1 LKWRAGIASKNYS
14 NMTSYK
20 KHQLKIYNSLSG
32 EKEVFTPLHEGA
44 IGMYVC
50 GPTVYSHVHLGNV
63 RTFMSFDVIY
73 RYLLHL
79 GYKTRYVRNI
89 TDAGHLTDD
98 GDVNNDR
105 FVKQSRLEKL
115 EPMEVVQKYTVD
127 FHKVLDLFNFLPPT
141 IEPTATGHILE
152 QIELIIKLVEDGFA
166 YISKGSVYFDVM
178 EYNKRGLNYGEL
190 NNRNIEELLSNTRDL
205 EGQSEKKNP
214 QDFALWKNASPAHI
228 MRWSSPWGEG
238 FPGWHL
244 ECTAM
249 STKYLGEKFD
259 IHGGGMDLKFPH
271 HECEIAQGKACNGI
285 SPVSY
290 WMHTNML
297 TMNGLRMSKS
307 TGNYIL
313 PMELVSGENSFFE
326 KEFHPNI
333 VRFCFLQAHYRSVL
347 DISNEAMVASEKG
360 FNRLMEGMNILKDIE
375 PNITSTLDIKS
386 WSLGCYE
393 AMNDDFNTPILIAQL
408 FEGIRFVNLL
418 NDKRETIS
426 VEDLELLKSTLTTFI
441 FDVLGIKN
449 EKSKGNN
456 SNKLEGVISMLIEM
470 RNEARANK
478 NWALSDEIR
487 DKLLELGIQLKDG
500 KEGTSFTIQ

>member
-1 LKWRAGIASKNYS
+1 MQLYKNQS
-14 NMTSYK
+14 
-20 KHQLKIYNSLSG
+20 LKIYNTSTG
-32 EKEVFTPLHEGA
+32 EKETFKPIHEGH

-50 GPTVYSHVHLGNV
+50 GPTVYSNVHLGNV

-73 RYLLHL
+73 RYLKHI
-79 GYKTRYVRNI
+79 GYQVRYVRNI

-98 GDVNNDR
+98 GNVDNDR

-127 FHKVLDLFNFLPPT
+127 FHNVLNLFNFLPPN
-141 IEPTATGHILE
+141 IEPTATGHIIE
-152 QIELIIKLVEDGFA
+152 QIELIEKLVNTGFA
-166 YISKGSVYFDVM
+166 YESKGSVYFDVL

-190 NNRNIEELLSNTRDL
+190 SNRNIEELFSNTRDL
-205 EGQSEKKNP
+205 DGQSEKKNP

-228 MRWSSPWGEG
+228 MRWNSPWGEG

-271 HECEIAQGKACNGI
+271 HECEVAQGKACNGE
-285 SPVSY
+285 SPVNY

-313 PMELVSGENSFFE
+313 PMELIEGKNNFFE
-326 KEFHPNI
+326 KAFSPSV
-333 VRFCFLQAHYRSVL
+333 VRFSFLQAHYRSVL
-347 DISNEAMVASEKG
+347 DISNAAMVASEKG
-360 FNRLMEGMNILKDIE
+360 FNRFVEGLKIAKSLESSD
-375 PNITSTLDIKS
+375 TSSLDITKWRES
-386 WSLGCYE
+386 CYD
-393 AMNDDFNTPILIAQL
+393 AMNDDFNTPILLAQL
-408 FEGIRFVNLL
+408 FEGIRFINLVH
-418 NDKRETIS
+418 DKKESLTQSDIDLLTNTIYAF
-426 VEDLELLKSTLTTFI
+426 LT
-441 FDVLGIKN
+441 DVLGIKIEEN
-449 EKSKGNN
+449 YDSNTSNLNSK
-456 SNKLEGVISMLIEM
+456 LDGVVNMLIEM

-487 DKLLELGIQLKDG
+487 DKLLALGIQLKDG
-500 KEGTSFTIQ
+500 KEGTGFSVN

>member
-1 LKWRAGIASKNYS
+1 MELYKN
-14 NMTSYK
+14 
-20 KHQLKIYNSLSG
+20 QPLKIYNTLSG
-32 EKEVFTPLHEGA
+32 EKETFTPIHPGA

-50 GPTVYSHVHLGNV
+50 GPTVYSNVHLGNV

-79 GYKTRYVRNI
+79 DYKVRYVRNI

-98 GDVNNDR
+98 GDVSNDR

-115 EPMEVVQKYTVD
+115 EPMEIVQKYTVD
-127 FHKVLDLFNFLPPT
+127 FHKVLDTFNFLTPT
-141 IEPTATGHILE
+141 IEPTATGHIVE
-152 QIELIIKLVEDGFA
+152 QIELTQKLIELGFA
-166 YISKGSVYFDVM
+166 YESNGSVYFDVLA
-178 EYNKRGLNYGEL
+178 YNAKGLNYGAL
-190 NNRNIEELLSNTRDL
+190 SNRNIDELFANTRDL
-205 EGQSEKKNP
+205 DGQTEKKNP

-228 MRWSSPWGEG
+228 MRWNSPWGEG

-249 STKYLGEKFD
+249 STKYLGETFD

-271 HECEIAQGKACNGI
+271 HECEVAQGTACNGH
-285 SPVSY
+285 SPVNF

-313 PMELVSGENSFFE
+313 PMELISGENSFFE
-326 KEFHPNI
+326 KSFEPNI

-347 DISNEAMVASEKG
+347 DISNDAMVASEKG
-360 FNRLMEGMNILKDIE
+360 YNRLIE
-375 PNITSTLDIKS
+375 AYKLIPSLQPNATSSLDITSWQQS
-386 WSLGCYE
+386 CYD

-408 FEGIRFVNLL
+408 FEGARFINLVNDGAAALTSEDIKLL
-418 NDKRETIS
+418 SD
-426 VEDLELLKSTLTTFI
+426 TLSDFI
-441 FDVLGIKN
+441 FTVLGLN
-449 EKSKGNN
+449 NTSSAGTNGTEKLKGVV
-456 SNKLEGVISMLIEM
+456 EMLIEM

-478 NWALSDEIR
+478 NFALSDEIR
-487 DKLLELGIQLKDG
+487 DKLQELGIIIKDG
-500 KEGTSFTIQ
+500 KEGTTFSF

>member
-1 LKWRAGIASKNYS
+1 MSLYQN
-14 NMTSYK
+14 N
-20 KHQLKIYNSLSG
+20 HLNVYNTLSG
-32 EKEVFTPLHEGA
+32 EKAVFTPIHEGK

-50 GPTVYSHVHLGNV
+50 GPTVYSNVHLGNV
-63 RTFMSFDVIY
+63 RTFMSFDMIY

-79 GYKTRYVRNI
+79 GYKVRYVRNI

-98 GDVNNDR
+98 GDVENDR

-141 IEPTATGHILE
+141 IEPTATGHIIE
-152 QIELIIKLVEDGFA
+152 QIELTQKLINDGFA
-166 YISKGSVYFDVM
+166 YESRGSVYFDVL
-178 EYNKRGLNYGEL
+178 EYNKRGLNYGAL
-190 NNRNIEELLSNTRDL
+190 NNRNVEELLANTRDL
-205 EGQSEKKNP
+205 DGQDEKKNP
-214 QDFALWKNASPAHI
+214 QDFALWKKASPAHI
-228 MRWSSPWGEG
+228 MRWNSPWGEG

-249 STKYLGEKFD
+249 STKYLGENFD

-271 HECEIAQGKACNGI
+271 HECEIAQGKACNGQA
-285 SPVSY
+285 PVNY

-313 PMELVSGENSFFE
+313 PMELLQGGNDFFE
-326 KEFHPNI
+326 KAFHPNI
-333 VRFCFLQAHYRSVL
+333 VRFCFMQAHYRSVL

-360 FNRLMEGMNILKDIE
+360 FNRLMEGIAKLGKIE
-375 PNITSTLDIKS
+375 PANVSGLDIKTWQQS
-386 WSLGCYE
+386 CYD

-418 NDKRETIS
+418 NDRRET
-426 VEDLELLKSTLTTFI
+426 VTAEDLELLKNTLEIFT
-441 FDVLGIKN
+441 FDVLGIRN
-449 EKSKGNN
+449 EKTATDN
-456 SNKLEGVISMLIEM
+456 SEKLEGVVNMLIQM
-470 RNEARANK
+470 REEARTNK
-478 NWALSDEIR
+478 NWSLSDEIR
-487 DKLLELGIQLKDG
+487 DKLLALGIQLKDG
-500 KEGTSFTIQ
+500 KEGTSFSVH

>member
-1 LKWRAGIASKNYS
+1 MPLFKNQ
-14 NMTSYK
+14 N
-20 KHQLKIYNSLSG
+20 LKIYNTLSG
-32 EKEVFTPLHEGA
+32 EKENFNPINEGA

-50 GPTVYSHVHLGNV
+50 GPTVYSNVHLGNV
-63 RTFMSFDVIY
+63 RTFMSFDVIF
-73 RYLLHL
+73 RYLKHL
-79 GYKTRYVRNI
+79 DYKVRYVRNI

-98 GDVNNDR
+98 GNIENDR

-127 FHKVLDLFNFLPPT
+127 FHKVLDHFNFAPPT

-152 QIELIIKLVEDGFA
+152 QIELTQKLINDGFA
-166 YISKGSVYFDVM
+166 YVSQGSVYFDVL
-178 EYNKRGLNYGEL
+178 EYNKRGMNYGEL
-190 NNRNIEELLSNTRDL
+190 NNRNVEELLSNTRDL
-205 EGQSEKKNP
+205 DGQNEKKNP

-228 MRWSSPWGEG
+228 MRWNSPWGEG

-271 HECEIAQGKACNGI
+271 HECEIAQGKACNGT
-285 SPVSY
+285 SPVNY

-313 PMELVSGENSFFE
+313 PMELIEGGNQFFE
-326 KEFHPNI
+326 KEFNANT

-347 DISNEAMVASEKG
+347 DISNEAMIASEKG
-360 FNRLMEGMNILKDIE
+360 FTRLMEGIQLCNEITPSE
-375 PNITSTLDIKS
+375 TSSVNITTWKQN
-386 WSLGCYE
+386 CYD
-393 AMNDDFNTPILIAQL
+393 AMNDDFNTPILIANL
-408 FEGIRFVNLL
+408 FEGVRFVNVL

-426 VEDLELLKSTLTTFI
+426 ASDLAELKTTLETFTFEI
-441 FDVLGIKN
+441 LGIKN
-449 EKSKGNN
+449 EKASNN
-456 SNKLEGVISMLIEM
+456 TTQKLEGVIEMLIEM
-470 RNEARANK
+470 RKTARENK

-487 DKLLELGIQLKDG
+487 DKLLALNIQLKDG
-500 KEGTSFTIQ
+500 KDGTSYSF

>member
-1 LKWRAGIASKNYS
+1 MSLYKNQS
-14 NMTSYK
+14 
-20 KHQLKIYNSLSG
+20 LKIYNSLSG
-32 EKEVFTPLHEGA
+32 EKENFKPLNEGA

-50 GPTVYSHVHLGNV
+50 GPTVYSNVHLGNV
-63 RTFMSFDVIY
+63 RTFMSFDVIF

-79 GYKTRYVRNI
+79 EFKVRYVRNI

-98 GDVNNDR
+98 GDVDNDR

-127 FHKVLDLFNFLPPT
+127 FHKVLDLFNFLPPN

-152 QIELIIKLVEDGFA
+152 QIELTQKLIEDGFA
-166 YISKGSVYFDVM
+166 YESKGSVYFDVL

-190 NNRNIEELLSNTRDL
+190 NNRNVEELLANTRDL
-205 EGQSEKKNP
+205 DGQNEKKNP

-228 MRWSSPWGEG
+228 MRWNSPWGEG

-271 HECEIAQGKACNGI
+271 HECEIAQGKACNGV
-285 SPVSY
+285 SPVNY

-313 PMELVSGENSFFE
+313 PMELINGENAFFE

-360 FNRLMEGMNILKDIE
+360 FNRLTEGLLLVNEIL
-375 PNITSTLDIKS
+375 PSVTSTIDINS
-386 WSLGCYE
+386 WKQSCYD
-393 AMNDDFNTPILIAQL
+393 AMNDDFNTPILIANL

-418 NDKRETIS
+418 NDKRETITAS
-426 VEDLELLKSTLTTFI
+426 DLEILKSTLETFT
-441 FDVLGIKN
+441 FEVLGIRN
-449 EKSKGNN
+449 EKAANN
-456 SNKLEGVISMLIEM
+456 SSEKLEGVVEMLIGM

-487 DKLLELGIQLKDG
+487 DKLLTLEIQLKDG
-500 KEGTSFTIQ
+500 KDGTSFSI